1 MTGLCLR
8 FLGPAEVSHAGTVVE
23 FNIAKVQAMLA
34 YLAITGLP
42 QRREH
47 LLDLLWS
54 ESHPE
59 AARKNLRNSLWR
71 TRRALGDDVLMA
83 EGDTIMLSTSVWVD
97 AVAFETGIQA
107 QFAQAVPDPAQ
118 ILSLSDLWRGP
129 LLAEINLPDAPGFD
143 LWLIG
148 ERERNDRSLEINL
161 RQSRAE
167 ARIAG
172 FFVLLM
178 RRLKRLGYDATS
190 LPLPMSR
197 TDLANHLGLTLECL
211 SRELGKWKKAG
222 VIATEKAVI
231 RLIKPEELSTLA
243 CHLS

>member
-1 MTGLCLR
+1 MLCPTRSVCTASDLDESQLTLLGDKIETGAVLQKNDHLYRHGDRPENCYVVR
-8 FLGPAEVSHAGTVVE
+8 SGVFKTVVVTSLGE
-23 FNIAKVQAMLA
+23 E
-34 YLAITGLP
+34 YITGFHYPGELLGVSAKADG
-42 QRREH
+42 EH
-47 LLDLLWS
+47 TDSALALTASTACRIAFSEFDGLFSLGAGSSLL
-54 ESHPE
+54 
-59 AARKNLRNSLWR
+59 R
-71 TRRALGDDVLMA
+71 
-83 EGDTIMLSTSVWVD
+83 
-97 AVAFETGIQA
+97 
-107 QFAQAVPDPAQ
+107 
-118 ILSLSDLWRGP
+118 
-129 LLAEINLPDAPGFD
+129 
-143 LWLIG
+143 LIG

-172 FFVLLM
+172 FIVLLM
-178 RRLKRLGYDATS
+178 RRLKRLGYDTTS